1 MLKRV
6 RAVARKRSAGAS
18 RRDKE
23 GKQRMGYLERDEG
36 RRVLSD
42 GHHGAARP
50 FRDSMPLI
58 RDLRQAA

>member
-1 MLKRV
+1 
-6 RAVARKRSAGAS
+6 
-18 RRDKE
+18 
-23 GKQRMGYLERDEG
+23 MGYLERDEG